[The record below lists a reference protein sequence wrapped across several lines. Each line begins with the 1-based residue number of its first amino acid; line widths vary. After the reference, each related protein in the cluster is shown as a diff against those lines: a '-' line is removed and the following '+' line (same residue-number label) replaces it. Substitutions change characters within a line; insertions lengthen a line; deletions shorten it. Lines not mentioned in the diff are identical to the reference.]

1 MEVKKM
7 FSLALFKREM
17 KANNKLLVI
26 FMYILTLYI
35 VMMVYMFNPESG
47 TGWDDIIKLMP
58 GIMKAAGFTAAGNTL
73 IGALATGLYGMIVL
87 MVPVVFSIILGNKL
101 VAGYVDRGS
110 MAYLLATPNKRVK
123 IALTQ
128 ALCMWVSIG
137 ILITYVTVAIII
149 SSAIMHPGMLDIR
162 KLVLMNVVIYFLH
175 IAIGGICFFASCI
188 SNDTKRSFAI
198 GAGIPVTF
206 FLIQMLANLGDKL
219 ENLKYLT
226 IFTLFNTSDIIA
238 GKSVVFPIL
247 ILVAVAIVLYGIGI
261 YIFSKRDLPI

>member
-1 MEVKKM
+1 M
-7 FSLALFKREM
+7 FSLTLFKREM

-149 SSAIMHPGMLDIR
+149 SSAIMHPGMLDIG

>member
-1 MEVKKM
+1 M
-7 FSLALFKREM
+7 FSLTLFKREM

-128 ALCMWVSIG
+128 ALCLWVSIG

-149 SSAIMHPGMLDIR
+149 SSAIMHPGMLDIG